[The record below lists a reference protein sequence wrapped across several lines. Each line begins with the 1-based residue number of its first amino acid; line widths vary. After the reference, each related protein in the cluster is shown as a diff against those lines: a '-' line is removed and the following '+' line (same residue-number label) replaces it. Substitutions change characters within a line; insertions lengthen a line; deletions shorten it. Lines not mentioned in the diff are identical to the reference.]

1 MKLPGHRPGAS
12 RKGNFIFIV
21 PLGPTRAGAYG
32 APAGQYPR
40 SPSVRIN
47 FFTPSITD
55 LNPSEFDRDAGE
67 NLIAESSDR
76 SPSHRDPNLL
86 SKPQEGSGC
95 CP

>member
-40 SPSVRIN
+40 SPSVKIN
-47 FFTPSITD
+47 FFTPSQ
-55 LNPSEFDRDAGE
+55 FKKHKRVGRFFWK
-67 NLIAESSDR
+67 NLEA
-76 SPSHRDPNLL
+76 
-86 SKPQEGSGC
+86 KPLDFELA
-95 CP
+95 